1 MAFSLDEWKT
11 KTAQVVRERLPLLKQ
26 AGADG
31 LYFILASFA
40 FLPAV
45 QAAGQGDATVWST
58 VAATLGNVG
67 AGLLANLLQHGKDW
81 VDADV
86 ARELLNRAQTDEQAR
101 QTLDTLLK
109 ELGVVTVTQQALSE
123 ADRAWFVEALRAEL
137 RRLGSMLQID
147 TGGGAYV
154 GAVTQAEHSLFVG
167 RDQWNIY
174 VNAIGRGQLSEEE
187 FDKVRRAY
195 LEWVHNVYN
204 KARLW
209 GLESLNASGD
219 KPVRSLADVFV
230 PLSLC
235 RFTPPSLDEVR
246 EVAGRRADL
255 LEQRRAYMRLVQER
269 QEQGDEIELRSL
281 LTRKDRLAVIGGP
294 GCGKST
300 LLAYLA
306 YALAEAGLSGAPLP
320 FELPEGRKSLLPV
333 LVALRGY
340 AAYKQTC
347 QHAPET
353 RARNPHAGTL
363 IGFILYE
370 LQRVSGKSL
379 PEDFLERLLQGG
391 GCLVMLDGL
400 DEIVSQA
407 ERGQMRQQI
416 DHLVD
421 GYSKNCFLVTAR
433 EAGYQKDAMF
443 GDNFLRLD
451 VKPLSP
457 EAIAALVGKWC
468 RLLYLEAVEDNQ
480 QDILRAIEE
489 MNRRQQAK
497 GLSALVSTPLMVTMV
512 VAVKWGKTELPRER
526 ARLYEA
532 AVDVILQ
539 IQYTSNDEARKEVV
553 DWGGPSSEQLEWL
566 MELAYRMHSGGKA
579 GAAVSEEAVR
589 RILREGGVPAE
600 KVQRFVEAVR
610 NRGGLFEERAEL
622 FQFLH
627 LSFQEYLAARWIVKQ
642 RDAALAALEGCL
654 TDSWWREVLL
664 LTYGFAL
671 MDHRPFAKTYL
682 AWLSKPRD
690 DAEQHLSGLELT
702 GTALLEIEA
711 ADATDKQACARQI
724 VTVLQDPACRV
735 SRELRVQAGNTLGE
749 LGDVRFREDAW
760 GLPDEPLLGF
770 VRIPAGTFWMGS
782 DLTRDPLASE
792 DETPQHEVYLDAY
805 YAGRYLVTV
814 GQWRA
819 FVKESGYRPSDERS
833 LEGIANWPVRSVSL
847 FDAQAYCQWLTDKLR
862 DWAETPAELRAC
874 LQGGGR
880 VALPSEAQWERAVRG
895 ASDRRIYPWGDEF
908 NRDELDVRSAGP
920 YSAVGCF
927 AGGRSPEGLLDMIG
941 SVWQWTRSRYWPYP
955 YDCGDGREDEPID
968 DSERYVLRGG
978 MWSIGW
984 QDDRKRSRCSFRN
997 SHVPSPFILNAGF
1010 RLFLALSS

>member
-26 AGADG
+26 AEADG

-109 ELGVVTVTQQALSE
+109 KLDVATVTQQALSE
-123 ADRAWFVEALRAEL
+123 ADRAWFVEALRGEL
-137 RRLGSMLQID
+137 RELGSTVQID

-154 GAVTQAEHSLFVG
+154 GEVTQAEHSVFIG

-174 VNAIGRGQLSEEE
+174 VNAMGRGRLSEKE
-187 FDKVRRAY
+187 FDEVRRAY
-195 LEWVHNVYN
+195 LEWVRNVYS

-209 GLESLNASGD
+209 GLESLHVSGD

-235 RFTPPSLDEVR
+235 RFTPPSPDEVR
-246 EVAGRRADL
+246 KVAGSRADL
-255 LEQRRAYMRLVQER
+255 LELRRAYMRLVQER

-281 LTRKDRLAVIGGP
+281 LQRNDRLAVIGGP

-300 LLAYLA
+300 LLDYLA
-306 YALAEAGLSGAPLP
+306 YALAETGLSGAPLP
-320 FELPEGRKSLLPV
+320 FELPKGRKSLLPV

-340 AAYKQTC
+340 AAYKRIC
-347 QHAPET
+347 QQAPET

-370 LQRVSGKSL
+370 LQRVSGKTL

-407 ERGQMRQQI
+407 ERGQMRDQI
-416 DHLVD
+416 DRLVD

-451 VKPLSP
+451 VKPLP
-457 EAIAALVGKWC
+457 QEAIAALVGKWC
-468 RLLYLEAVEDNQ
+468 RLLYPEAVEDNQ
-480 QDILRAIEE
+480 RDILRAIEE
-489 MNRRQQAK
+489 MNGWQEAK

-512 VAVKWGKTELPRER
+512 VTVKWGKTELPRER
-526 ARLYEA
+526 AKLYEA

-539 IQYTSNDEARKEVV
+539 LQYTPNDEARKEIV

-566 MELAYRMHSGGKA
+566 MELAYRMHSGGEE

-589 RILREGGVPAE
+589 RILREGGVSAE
-600 KVQRFVEAVR
+600 KVERFVEAVR

-642 RDAALAALEGCL
+642 REAALAALEGCL

-664 LTYGFAL
+664 LAYGFAL

-682 AWLSKPRD
+682 AWLSKLRD
-690 DAEQHLSGLELT
+690 DAEQHLGGLELR
-702 GTALLEIEA
+702 GAALLEIEA
-711 ADATDKQACARQI
+711 ADAKDQQDCARQI
-724 VTVLQDPACRV
+724 VTVLQDPACRAPGK
-735 SRELRVQAGNTLGE
+735 LRIQAGNTLGR

-782 DLTRDPLASE
+782 DPADHLADD
-792 DETPQHEVYLDAY
+792 DEAPQREVYLEAY

-819 FVKESGYRPSDERS
+819 FVEESGYRPGDEDS
-833 LEGIANWPVRSVSL
+833 LKGIANWPVRFVSL
-847 FDAQAYCQWLTDKLR
+847 LDAQAYCQWLTDKLR
-862 DWAETPAELRAC
+862 DWSGTPAELRAC

-880 VALPSEAQWERAVRG
+880 VALPSEAQWERAARG
-895 ASDRRIYPWGDEF
+895 ALDRRIYPWGDTFDPEKIM
-908 NRDELDVRSAGP
+908 AGADFG
-920 YSAVGCF
+920 AVGCF
-927 AGGRSPEGLLDMIG
+927 AGGRSLEGLLDMVG
-941 SVWQWTRSRYWPYP
+941 SVWQWTRSRYRPYP
-955 YDCGDGREDEPID
+955 YDSRDGREDEPAD
-968 DSERYVLRGG
+968 ERERYVVRGG
-978 MWSIGW
+978 SW
-984 QDDRKRSRCSFRN
+984 
-997 SHVPSPFILNAGF
+997 LNA
-1010 RLFLALSS
+1010 R